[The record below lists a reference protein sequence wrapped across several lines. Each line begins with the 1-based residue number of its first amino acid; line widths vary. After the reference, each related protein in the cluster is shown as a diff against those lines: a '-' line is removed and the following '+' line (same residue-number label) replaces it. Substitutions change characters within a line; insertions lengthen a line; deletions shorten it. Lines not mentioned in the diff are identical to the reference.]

1 MKLPS
6 FNYEKQK
13 WGRGVRF
20 LAGVDEVG
28 RGAFAGPVVA
38 AAVIFST
45 DINFTFNDVGLQKV
59 RDSKTVPEK
68 EREELSIKIKKHALS
83 YSIAKINVSKIDKY
97 GVGKCAQLAFAKA
110 IKNLKIQPEHILIDA
125 FYIKALDKSIQTP
138 IIKGDTLSFSISAAS
153 IIAKV
158 YRDNLMKKLA
168 KKYPQY
174 NLAKHK
180 GYGTKEHRQLIKKH
194 GLSQIHRKSFR
205 FANSQF

>member
-6 FNYEKQK
+6 FKYEEEK

-28 RGAFAGPVVA
+28 RGSFAGPVVA
-38 AAVIFST
+38 AAVIFAP
-45 DINFTFNDVGLQKV
+45 DINLTFNDVGLQKV

-68 EREELSIKIKKHALS
+68 EREELATKIKKHALC
-83 YSIAKINVSKIDKY
+83 YAIAKISVEKIDRY

-138 IIKGDTLSFSISAAS
+138 IVKGDTLSFSISAAS

-168 KKYPQY
+168 KKYPEY

-180 GYGTKEHRQLIKKH
+180 GYGTKEHRALIKKH
-194 GLSQIHRKSFR
+194 GLSQIHRKSFM
-205 FANSQF
+205 SS